1 MGIITFYGDIIWDI
15 YINIYIIYIYI
26 LMVEPFNVNCSFTI
40 DLLLITWGPPNSA
53 NSCNN

>member
-1 MGIITFYGDIIWDI
+1 MGIIALYGDIIWD
-15 YINIYIIYIYI
+15 IYIYI